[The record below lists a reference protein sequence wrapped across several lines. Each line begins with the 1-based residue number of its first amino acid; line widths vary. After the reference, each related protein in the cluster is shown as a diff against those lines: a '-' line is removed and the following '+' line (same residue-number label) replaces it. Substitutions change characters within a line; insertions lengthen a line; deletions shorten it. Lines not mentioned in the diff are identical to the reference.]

1 MWEPVKMKEIVMTK
15 KSIKY
20 VHELLA
26 HTQQREELNG
36 LWHNFDSII
45 FVVVLLV
52 VQGVYALMV

>member
-1 MWEPVKMKEIVMTK
+1 MKEIVMTK